1 MSAITNT
8 YTRFDAKGVREDL
21 SNVIYQI
28 SPEETPFMSNVGRE
42 NVKNTF
48 YEWQTDDLA
57 AASTTNAQ
65 IEGDDVSSF
74 TAATPTVRL
83 GNYTQISRK
92 DVIIS
97 GTLESVDK
105 AGRRSEL
112 SYQMAKRSAELK
124 RDMETTMLANQGAA
138 AGDTSNA
145 RKTGALLAFLK
156 TNTSKGTG
164 GGDPSYSTVPTAAR
178 TDAVSTELRSFSE
191 VLLKDVI
198 QKVWTQGGKPSVV
211 MAGPVNKQNLSRMA
225 GIAAQR
231 FNAQG
236 AKPSTIIGAAD
247 VYVSDFG
254 NVTIVPNRFQR
265 ERDVF
270 VLDTEYASVAY
281 LRPFQTVELAKTGDA
296 EKRMLLVEWGLKV
309 HNEKAHG
316 VIADLNSTIQT
327 A

>member
-1 MSAITNT
+1 MVKPMS
-8 YTRFDAKGVREDL
+8 Y
-21 SNVIYQI
+21 
-28 SPEETPFMSNVGRE
+28 
-42 NVKNTF
+42 
-48 YEWQTDDLA
+48 LA
-57 AASTTNAQ
+57 AAVSTNAQ
-65 IEGDDVSSF
+65 IEGDDVASF

-112 SYQMAKRSAELK
+112 SYQMAKKSAELK

-138 AGDTSNA
+138 AGDTSTA
-145 RKTGALLAFLK
+145 RKTGALQAFLK
-156 TNTSKGTG
+156 TNTNEGTG
-164 GGDPSYSTVPTAAR
+164 GGDPSYTTTPTAAR
-178 TDAVSTELRSFSE
+178 TDATAGDLRSFSE

-211 MAGPVNKQNLSRMA
+211 MAGPVNKQNLSKMA

-281 LRPFQTVELAKTGDA
+281 LRPFQTTELAKTGDA

-309 HNEKAHG
+309 QNEKAHG
-316 VIADLNSTIQT
+316 AVYDLNSIIQ
-327 A
+327 